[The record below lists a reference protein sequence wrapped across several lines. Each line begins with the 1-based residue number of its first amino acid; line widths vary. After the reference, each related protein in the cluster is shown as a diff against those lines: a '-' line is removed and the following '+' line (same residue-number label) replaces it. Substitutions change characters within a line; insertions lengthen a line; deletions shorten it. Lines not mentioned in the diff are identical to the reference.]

1 MVLLEACVDF
11 VQPILFMWINAESI
25 LLLLRQEPEIAHLA
39 GVYLWWFSFGLPA
52 YAVNAILRWVPLS
65 CKDDSN

>member
-1 MVLLEACVDF
+1 MILLKVYVDF

-25 LLLLRQEPEIAHLA
+25 LLVLRQEPEIAHLA

-52 YAVNAILRWVPLS
+52 YAVNAILRWVLLL
-65 CKDDSN
+65 CKDDSD